1 MMFHK
6 KGQGLSVN
14 AIIVALLALIV
25 LVVLV
30 VMFVTRTTDVD
41 IKSQKAADTILI
53 PLRITYGSCRPTDLD
68 EISFKKE
75 YVSGDVTAANGDE
88 TAHVQAKTKFE
99 QRIDVCKA
107 VADKSACEA
116 GACKWKS

>member
-6 KGQGLSVN
+6 KGQGLSIN

-41 IKSQKAADTILI
+41 IKSQKAADIVLL
-53 PLRITYGSCRPTDLD
+53 PLKITYGSCRPTELD
-68 EISFKKE
+68 ESSFKKE
-75 YVSGDVTAANGDE
+75 YAAGDAVAAAGDE
-88 TAHVQAKTKFE
+88 SVHIEAKTKFE
-99 QRIDVCKA
+99 QRIDVCKNI
-107 VADKSACEA
+107 VDKSACEA
-116 GACKWKS
+116 GACKWKG